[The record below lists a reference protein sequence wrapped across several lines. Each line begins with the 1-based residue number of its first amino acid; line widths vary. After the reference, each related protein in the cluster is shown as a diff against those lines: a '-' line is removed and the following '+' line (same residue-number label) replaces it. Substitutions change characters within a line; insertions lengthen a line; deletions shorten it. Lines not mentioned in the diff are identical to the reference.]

1 MSTNNQ
7 KRAERKGML
16 TNERQ
21 NKIMD
26 FLKEHKTAVVRELAA
41 SLYVSEATVATAG
54 RLCPKT
60 PRRSPF
66 SCA

>member
-26 FLKEHKTAVVRELAA
+26 FLKEH
-41 SLYVSEATVATAG
+41 
-54 RLCPKT
+54 
-60 PRRSPF
+60 
-66 SCA
+66 